1 MLMESLRKGPN
12 LIEID
17 GIELDDDLKE
27 AAKEIAAENQSFLLL
42 TQICRDVKGLK
53 KDLKEMFDDLDKDQ
67 DELDKDRTEFDNDL
81 QEIKNLLYNKES
93 R

>member
-53 KDLKEMFDDLDKDQ
+53 KDLKEMFD
-67 DELDKDRTEFDNDL
+67 ELDKDRTEFDNDL